1 MNKKPFIFLLAAL
14 ALSSCNKTNLLYG
27 ANAYNSPVFDENYY
41 TEWEGIDKLGKQI
54 QSSSS
59 GSYGYLFDS
68 DCVQPNPTTIS
79 IGGKEIKKYAWA
91 GEKSKQFGYN
101 NNLAKIEKGFSYGVT
116 SKLFDGRVRCERQ
129 YQKSRVQL
137 NKSGFAMYFPKL
149 LVSVKYLG
157 FACRGGTDYPKG
169 QEFEY
174 QNLEVNFY
182 WSFYIHLNNGKYHKV
197 TYTIKNAKIPVDFGG
212 NTAFI
217 NFSSYMPEDNF
228 SELQGAAAM
237 SLKWEVN
244 DPTKMATRPE
254 LTDDYKTKDKTKKH
268 HLALM
273 LYEVFIGDS
282 VWH

>member
-41 TEWEGIDKLGKQI
+41 TEWEDIKEIDKKADKLKTKRTHVV
-54 QSSSS
+54 SDFFCSDLS
-59 GSYGYLFDS
+59 GQGEKIKIG
-68 DCVQPNPTTIS
+68 NETIT
-79 IGGKEIKKYAWA
+79 KYTWA
-91 GEKSKQFGYN
+91 GDKSKQFGYN
-101 NNLAKIEKGFSYGVT
+101 NNLSKIEKKFSYGIT

-137 NKSGFAMYFPKL
+137 NNSGFAMYFPKL
-149 LVSVKYLG
+149 LVSHKYLG
-157 FACRGGTDYPKG
+157 LACRGGTNYYESKEPNFSHSD
-169 QEFEY
+169 
-174 QNLEVNFY
+174 LEVDFT
-182 WSFYIHLNNGKYHKV
+182 WSFYIHLSSGEYQKIEYKING
-197 TYTIKNAKIPVDFGG
+197 AKIPVDNNG

-217 NFSSYMPEDNF
+217 NFVPFYGND
-228 SELQGAAAM
+228 ELQGAAAM
-237 SLKWEVN
+237 SLTWESH
-244 DPTKMATRPE
+244 DSRIPSD
-254 LTDDYKTKDKTKKH
+254 LTTNYKDKTKKH

>member
-14 ALSSCNKTNLLYG
+14 ALTSCNKTNLLYG
-27 ANAYNSPVFDENYY
+27 ANAYNSPIFDENYY
-41 TEWEGIDKLGKQI
+41 TEWEGIDKLGSQI
-54 QSSSS
+54 QSTAPGAYS
-59 GSYGYLFDS
+59 YLFDS
-68 DCVQPNPTTIS
+68 DCENPNPTTIS
-79 IGGKEIKKYAWA
+79 IGGKEITKYSWS
-91 GEKSKQFGYN
+91 GDKSKQFGYN
-101 NNLAKIEKGFSYGVT
+101 NNLAKIEPKFNYGIT
-116 SKLFDGRVRCERQ
+116 SKLFDGRVRCESL

-149 LVSVKYLG
+149 LVSAKYLG
-157 FACRGGTDYPKG
+157 FACRGGSDYPQG
-169 QEFEY
+169 QEFSY
-174 QNLEVNFY
+174 QDLKVNFT
-182 WSFYIHLNNGKYHKV
+182 WSFYIHLENGKYHKV
-197 TYTIKNAKIPVDFGG
+197 VYKINEAKIPVDFGG

-217 NFSSYMPEDNF
+217 NFSSFMDSNF

-237 SLKWEVN
+237 SFEWEVN
-244 DPTKMATRPE
+244 DPEKMATRPE